1 VNGTAPPPPPPPAAP
16 PDRIRAARGVIM
28 VTGATAGIGFATALS
43 LAAAGYHVVGTSR
56 RPQSA
61 DGPLLDAV
69 RRGDVTLVRLD
80 LADPASVDAAAAE
93 VRALLKKAEVPGL
106 AGLVN
111 NAGAA
116 VVGPVETV
124 GMDQLRWQFEVNV
137 FSQISLTRQL
147 LPALREARG
156 RIVNIGSVA
165 AWISMPFLSPLAASK
180 AAFRLFND
188 ALRLE
193 VGPAGVQVILIEPG
207 RVNSAAPGKVLSEV
221 DAAVEQMPAEL
232 QTRYATAFRTMIGI
246 FVARARSGISEQ
258 AVADAVVKAVTG
270 SGRGTRRPVGTT
282 TRRLQM
288 AARFLPNP
296 VLDRVRYRLFG
307 LDEFARTGV
316 EAEG

>member
-1 VNGTAPPPPPPPAAP
+1 MNGTEPEVPPAAP
-16 PDRIRAARGVIM
+16 PERIRAARGVIM
-28 VTGATAGIGFATALS
+28 VTGATAGIGFATTLS
-43 LAAAGYHVVGTSR
+43 LAAAGYHVIGTSR
-56 RPQSA
+56 RPEKA

-69 RRGDVTLVRLD
+69 RRGEVTLVRLD

-93 VRALLKKAEVPGL
+93 VLGLLEKAEVRGL
-106 AGLVN
+106 DGLVN

-147 LPALREARG
+147 LPPLRAARG

-165 AWISMPFLSPLAASK
+165 AWITMPFLSPLAASK
-180 AAFRLFND
+180 GAFRLFND

-193 VGPAGVQVILIEPG
+193 VKPAGVQVILIEPG
-207 RVNSAAPGKVLSEV
+207 RVNSAAPGKVLGEV
-221 DAAVEQMPAEL
+221 DGAVARMPEDL
-232 QTRYATAFRTMIGI
+232 QARYADAFRTMIGN

-258 AVADAVVKAVTG
+258 SVADAVVKAVTG
-270 SGRGTRRPVGTT
+270 SGRGSRRPVGAT
-282 TRRLQM
+282 TRQLQM
-288 AARFLPNP
+288 ASRFLPNP

-307 LDEFARTGV
+307 LSDFAK
-316 EAEG
+316 AEVHD

>member
-1 VNGTAPPPPPPPAAP
+1 MNGTEPEVPHAAP

-28 VTGATAGIGFATALS
+28 VTGATAGIGFATTLS
-43 LAAAGYHVVGTSR
+43 LAAAGYHVIGTSR
-56 RPQSA
+56 RPENA
-61 DGPLLDAV
+61 DGPLLEAV

-93 VRALLKKAEVPGL
+93 VLALLAKAEVPGL

-147 LPALREARG
+147 LPALRQARG

-165 AWISMPFLSPLAASK
+165 AWITMPFLSPLAASK
-180 AAFRLFND
+180 GAFRLFND

-193 VGPAGVQVILIEPG
+193 VKPAGVQVILIEPG
-207 RVNSAAPGKVLSEV
+207 RVNSAAPGKVLGEV
-221 DAAVEQMPAEL
+221 DGAVARMPADL
-232 QTRYATAFRTMIGI
+232 QVRYAEAFRTMIGN

-258 AVADAVVKAVTG
+258 SVADAVVKAVTG
-270 SGRGTRRPVGTT
+270 SGRGSRRPVGAT
-282 TRRLQM
+282 TRQLQM

-296 VLDRVRYRLFG
+296 LLDRVRYRLFG
-307 LDEFARTGV
+307 LGDFARADTDR
-316 EAEG
+316 

>member
-1 VNGTAPPPPPPPAAP
+1 VNGTEPEPPAAAP

-43 LAAAGYHVVGTSR
+43 LAEAGYHVIGTSR
-56 RPQSA
+56 RPESA
-61 DGPLLDAV
+61 GGPLLDAV
-69 RRGDVTLVRLD
+69 RRGDITLVRLD
-80 LADPASVDAAAAE
+80 LADPASVDTAAAE
-93 VRALLKKAEVPGL
+93 VCALLKRARVPGL

-124 GMDQLRWQFEVNV
+124 GLDQLRWQFEVNV

-180 AAFRLFND
+180 GAFRLFND

-193 VGPAGVQVILIEPG
+193 VKPAGVQVILIEPG
-207 RVNSAAPGKVLSEV
+207 RVNSAAPGKVLEEV
-221 DAAVEQMPAEL
+221 DGAVERMPEDL
-232 QTRYATAFRTMIGI
+232 QIRYAAAFRTMIGN
-246 FVARARSGISEQ
+246 FVSRAQAGISEQ
-258 AVADAVVKAVTG
+258 SVADVVVKAVTG
-270 SGRGTRRPVGTT
+270 SGRGSRRPVGTT

-288 AARFLPNP
+288 ASRFLPNP

-307 LDEFARTGV
+307 LSDFAKSEV
-316 EAEG
+316 HS

>member
-1 VNGTAPPPPPPPAAP
+1 MNGTEPEVPPAAP
-16 PDRIRAARGVIM
+16 PERIRAARGVIM

-43 LAAAGYHVVGTSR
+43 LAAAGYHVIGTSR
-56 RPQSA
+56 RPEKA

-69 RRGDVTLVRLD
+69 RRGEVTLVRLD

-93 VRALLKKAEVPGL
+93 VLGLLEKAEVRGL
-106 AGLVN
+106 DGLVN

-147 LPALREARG
+147 LPPLRAARG

-165 AWISMPFLSPLAASK
+165 AWITMPFLSPLAASK
-180 AAFRLFND
+180 GAFRLFND

-193 VGPAGVQVILIEPG
+193 VKPAGVQVILIEPG
-207 RVNSAAPGKVLSEV
+207 RVNSAAPGKVLGEV
-221 DAAVEQMPAEL
+221 DGAVARMPEDL
-232 QTRYATAFRTMIGI
+232 QARYADAFRTMIGN

-258 AVADAVVKAVTG
+258 SVADAVVKAVTG
-270 SGRGTRRPVGTT
+270 SGRGSRRPVGAT
-282 TRRLQM
+282 TRQLQM

-296 VLDRVRYRLFG
+296 LLDRVRYRLFG
-307 LDEFARTGV
+307 LEDFARADVDG
-316 EAEG
+316 